1 MSGDDEDRWVSWERD
16 DGTTVS
22 IDVKNGQQTI
32 TDDTSGTAA
41 TSPTYTTVYAS
52 HIDEPVVRDA
62 TGGLQYYHRGQ
73 QYSVT
78 ALTDSTGTIKEQ
90 YAYDAYGN
98 LSIFDSSGTARTS
111 SAEGNRYA
119 YTGREYDD
127 VLDLYHYRARMYDS
141 IAGRFCSRDQI
152 GYYDGMNLV
161 QYGHGRPTIAVD
173 YTGYEGVMTSDCG
186 STEITSTF
194 GPTFVSGMPW
204 SNGPADGGFA
214 VTVPD
219 IDMDC
224 NCSPCCSDGKF
235 YVSSISFSI
244 TMTIFID
251 VAKIL
256 EYNRTR
262 TPPAPPLT
270 LEGIYGHEQ
279 QHVMNMSFWWA
290 TEGSSQIGDALSGLG
305 NGEFSPIISTE
316 AGCEASC
323 LDFKDALR
331 SIVVT
336 AYLSQ
341 THTAPNPPP
350 FPQPRVPSP
359 PLGPTTIAPKS
370 GFSIRRSL
378 ASVNPS
384 ANKFSQTGFSLPCY
398 GDGNG
403 FPNRCVS
410 RVF

>member
-1 MSGDDEDRWVSWERD
+1 MLCHRSSRRQNLRQRLARTRARGVKPCADLNSNRSCKTLRQPTCSPGKSRPENDRPSIKF
-16 DGTTVS
+16 TVR
-22 IDVKNGQQTI
+22 
-32 TDDTSGTAA
+32 
-41 TSPTYTTVYAS
+41 Y
-52 HIDEPVVRDA
+52 
-62 TGGLQYYHRGQ
+62 LRGQ

-359 PLGPTTIAPKS
+359 PLGPSPMPPHPIP
-370 GFSIRRSL
+370 F
-378 ASVNPS
+378 VP
-384 ANKFSQTGFSLPCY
+384 
-398 GDGNG
+398 GDDD
-403 FPNRCVS
+403 VE
-410 RVF
+410 VLY